1 MHDDRLTQ
9 TQKDVG
15 GLSYSRWICTCR
27 SVCGT
32 WLNSSVY
39 MTSANTNTQT
49 HTCAQKPEGANSQ
62 KYTYAHTYISHMFL
76 WRKKKT
82 SLHPCFHRDVFLHVG
97 KWCLWPMEPAL
108 LSHSDWGLLT
118 LECLLCWWGRFSPDL
133 YIYTSGRRWWKHSFF
148 IAFMN
153 WHYCCLNVTSKEYL
167 CVPKMPL
174 RPVRCFAQV
183 PLSLDKVQ
191 QW

>member
-15 GLSYSRWICTCR
+15 GLSYSCWICTCR

-62 KYTYAHTYISHMFL
+62 KYTYAHTYISYMFL
-76 WRKKKT
+76 WRKEKT

-108 LSHSDWGLLT
+108 LKVIQTEGCWHWNACYADGGGSHQICT
-118 LECLLCWWGRFSPDL
+118 
-133 YIYTSGRRWWKHSFF
+133 F
-148 IAFMN
+148 I
-153 WHYCCLNVTSKEYL
+153 
-167 CVPKMPL
+167 
-174 RPVRCFAQV
+174 PVAEGDEST
-183 PLSLDKVQ
+183 LSL
-191 QW
+191 